1 MDTAGAGSA
10 PPPWELYERHAEL
23 WNSVRRP
30 GVIIERE
37 WLDRF
42 CALLEPHAPVL
53 DLGCGH
59 GQPIGAQLL
68 NNGLDVWG
76 VDRAP
81 SLIETARAN
90 LPTGHWLVADMT
102 TFDLGQTF
110 GGIVAWHS
118 LFHLTGP
125 EQRLV
130 FPLLAA
136 HAQPGA
142 ALLFTSGPAA
152 GSTFGRFGGE
162 VLAHHSLDPQDYE
175 AILAA
180 AGFAVLD
187 YRETDPNCG
196 NATVWLA
203 RLRG

>member
-1 MDTAGAGSA
+1 
-10 PPPWELYERHAEL
+10 LYDRHAEL
-23 WNSVRRP
+23 WNSVRLP
-30 GVIIERE
+30 GVTIENE
-37 WLDRF
+37 WLERF
-42 CALLEPHAPVL
+42 GGLLEPQARVL
-53 DLGCGH
+53 DVGCGN

-68 NNGLDVWG
+68 HDGFDVWG

-90 LPTGHWLVADMT
+90 LPGGHWLVADMT
-102 TFDLGQTF
+102 SLDLGQTF

-125 EQRLV
+125 EQHRV

-142 ALLFTSGPAA
+142 VLLFTSGPAA

-162 VLAHHSLDPQDYE
+162 VLAHHSLDPDEYE
-175 AILAA
+175 AVLAA
-180 AGFAVLD
+180 EGFTVHEF
-187 YRETDPNCG
+187 RETDPNCG
-196 NATVWLA
+196 TATVWLA
-203 RLRG
+203 SFSG